1 MARRSSITQLD
12 PRVREL
18 VDRLVRE
25 GRATIDQIVAE
36 LEARLGQDAPSRSSV
51 GRYAANARRQM
62 ERYREAQEVAKVWVG
77 KIEEEPDGDVGRL
90 LAEML
95 RTVAF
100 QQLSGLGDEGAEVE
114 PRHIAALAG
123 AIRDLASADKT
134 RADVVLRV
142 RKEIARDI
150 GERVSAAAGAA
161 PGHALTPDQVKAI
174 IREAYGV

>member
-1 MARRSSITQLD
+1 MARRSRVAQLD
-12 PRVREL
+12 PRIREV

-25 GRATIDQIVAE
+25 GRASIDDIVAD
-36 LEARLGQDAPSRSSV
+36 LIARLGDDAPSRSSV

-62 ERYREAQEVAKVWVG
+62 ERYREAQEVARVWVG
-77 KIEEEPDGDVGRL
+77 RLEEEPDGDVGRL
-90 LAEML
+90 LSEML

-100 QQLSGLGDEGAEVE
+100 QQLSELGDDGAQVE
-114 PRHIAALAG
+114 PRNIAALAG

-134 RADVVLRV
+134 RADTVLRL

-150 GERVSAAAGAA
+150 GERVSAAAGTA